1 LILVCLKDAR
11 KLAAAEASQGNVSQF
26 VRDVLVLEQTI
37 RISKQVA
44 KDVSFESRVEAL
56 LRRAEDFQTHHKRY
70 PKEKASNTEERQLAR
85 KLRQMVSDQRLD
97 EGSQKLAREA
107 LGHGFL
113 RRLHAVAEWV
123 KLHGVLPN
131 SSLVTKERW
140 LKTNEKK
147 IH

>member
-1 LILVCLKDAR
+1 M
-11 KLAAAEASQGNVSQF
+11 
-26 VRDVLVLEQTI
+26 LEQTI